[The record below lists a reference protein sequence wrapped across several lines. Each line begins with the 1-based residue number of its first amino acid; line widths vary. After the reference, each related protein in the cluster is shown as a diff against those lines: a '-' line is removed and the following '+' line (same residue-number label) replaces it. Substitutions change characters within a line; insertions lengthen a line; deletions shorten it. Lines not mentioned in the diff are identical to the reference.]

1 MTKTNIDVKLE
12 AIRKGVNLCELPARL
27 KISSSKF
34 YTLMRAPLNY
44 ENRERI
50 LKAIKEIADSR

>member
-27 KISSSKF
+27 KISPSKF
-34 YTLMRAPLNY
+34 YVLMRSPLNY